1 MNYSIIKELHS
12 SKVIV
17 VKVGSNILVDKD
29 QNIKKEWLQSLA
41 KDIKKI
47 RDKKNKVVIV
57 SSGAI
62 ALGKK
67 TLGEK
72 NLNNLHDRTLNI
84 NLNLS
89 MHLDHARCRRWK
101 NSEQQRS
108 SSIVAST
115 DVCESMNVFS

>member
-12 SKVIV
+12 SKIIV

-47 RDKKNKVVIV
+47 RDEKNKVVIV

-67 TLGEK
+67 TLGKK
-72 NLNNLHDRTLNI
+72 NLNNLMERGKDAMEGILK
-84 NLNLS
+84 LE
-89 MHLDHARCRRWK
+89 K
-101 NSEQQRS
+101 EQKPPRLYKFALKGIKQ
-108 SSIVAST
+108 VAEVT
-115 DVCESMNVFS
+115 KKLADLQEK